1 MRTIKVV
8 LVLQLSLAAAATA
21 QDSHYWTN
29 QFGNRARLLGG
40 AVIGSATDLSA
51 VYYNPGAIALEDD
64 PELLLSANVFQY
76 SRLTVKDALSPGQD
90 VSSSRF
96 NLSPSLF
103 AGEIKSEALGDNRVA
118 YAFLTRRESEGRI
131 RKPPPIGHVTFGRR
145 AAISTTTTPT
155 PRRSWRFPSQW
166 RDGRWGSRRLMR
178 PAAGSRSM
186 NVSKRF
192 MHDSSLPPT
201 CSTGQRH
208 LWTWQ
213 SRMTKFVARSY
224 RKC

>member
-51 VYYNPGAIALEDD
+51 VYYNPGAIALVDD

-76 SRLTVKDALSPGQD
+76 SRLTVKDALAPGED
-90 VSSSRF
+90 VGSSRF

-131 RKPPPIGHVTFGRR
+131 LDQSEVTDLFPDRIAFASADVSLDTRLSEYWFGG
-145 AAISTTTTPT
+145 
-155 PRRSWRFPSQW
+155 SW
-166 RDGRWGSRRLMR
+166 
-178 PAAGSRSM
+178 
-186 NVSKRF
+186 
-192 MHDSSLPPT
+192 
-201 CSTGQRH
+201 
-208 LWTWQ
+208 
-213 SRMTKFVARSY
+213 
-224 RKC
+224 